1 MRLVRIFL
9 VCIMAAASLKGWSQ
23 ALPEEYASTS
33 QERDPAKSVR
43 IYPNPATEYL
53 IVKLNDFP
61 AERARLTLHTIIGNQ
76 MDIESEIAEDENQ
89 EKVIRV
95 KVKDLASGYYLL
107 AVKDDESKF
116 RGTYKFLKR

>member
-1 MRLVRIFL
+1 MRLIGIFL
-9 VCIMAAASLKGWSQ
+9 VCIAAAAFQTSWAQ
-23 ALPEEYASTS
+23 ALPEEYPAIS
-33 QERDPAKSVR
+33 QERDPSKSVR

-61 AERARLTLHTIIGNQ
+61 AEKARLTLHTIIGNQ
-76 MDIESEIAEDENQ
+76 MEIESEIAEDENQ

>member
-9 VCIMAAASLKGWSQ
+9 VLAMAAAFQASWSQ
-23 ALPEEYASTS
+23 ALPEEYASTA
-33 QERDPAKSVR
+33 QERDPSKMVS
-43 IYPNPATEYL
+43 IWPNPASEYL
-53 IVKLNDFP
+53 FVKLNDFP
-61 AERARLTLHTIIGNQ
+61 VEKARLTLHTIIGNQ
-76 MDIESEIAEDENQ
+76 MEIESEITDDENQ

-107 AVKDDESKF
+107 AVKDEESKF